1 MPAGDLQNL
10 IKMLESTRRLLSEEF
25 CIYTLLRITTGL
37 HDMHE
42 KNILH
47 QDLNLQNIY
56 LDTNGAIK
64 LGSLGVSLK
73 LAGE

>member
-1 MPAGDLQNL
+1 MPAGNLQHL
-10 IKMLESTRRLLSEEF
+10 IKQLEPTRQLLSEEF

-47 QDLNLQNIY
+47 KDLNMQNVY
-56 LDTNGAIK
+56 LDGYGAIK

-73 LAGE
+73 LTKE

>member
-1 MPAGDLQNL
+1 MPAGDLQHL
-10 IKMLESTRRLLSEEF
+10 IKQLEPTRQLLSEEF

-47 QDLNLQNIY
+47 KDLNLQNVY
-56 LDTNGAIK
+56 LDGNGAIK

-73 LAGE
+73 LAKE